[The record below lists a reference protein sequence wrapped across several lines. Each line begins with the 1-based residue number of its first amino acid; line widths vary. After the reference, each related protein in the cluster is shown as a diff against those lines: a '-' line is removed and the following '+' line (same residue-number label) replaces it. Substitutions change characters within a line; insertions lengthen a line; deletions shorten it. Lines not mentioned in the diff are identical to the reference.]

1 MNLEQVLGKLDTLSY
16 TETEGYLEKQI
27 ADAEQE
33 GDTASEISL
42 LNEMIGFCRDSCQH
56 EKSMQYAER
65 ALTVLNENGLTET
78 LGYATTLLNIA
89 NAARAAGRLEE
100 SMTFYRETERRYQQL
115 LPQKDMLFASLYN
128 NWSLLYQE
136 MNRYEDACHYLEK
149 ALFIVKNKEGCEIE
163 TAVTYTNL
171 AQSLLK
177 IKRIEEAWRQIQE
190 ALLIFKQDGNRD
202 YHYSAALSVYA
213 QCLFQR
219 KQYREASACFNKA
232 MQELEKHMGR
242 NKNYE
247 LLKENWEKAC
257 KMAEAEPET
266 NNKPVQETGNQD
278 AVDEKGLAK
287 SETGAQDALDDK
299 GPAKSETG
307 LSLCEDYFYQYG
319 LPMLKEKFPEYVDQI
334 AAGLVGQGSDC
345 MGFDDETSRDHDWGP
360 GFCIWVSAKLYEKA
374 GEALSTAYE
383 ELPKEYR
390 GYKRR
395 RTKRADKREGV
406 FSIPQ
411 FYESL
416 LTGNQTDPGMQTDP
430 GTQTDQGLQINP
442 RTQTDP
448 GMQTDPGRE
457 NILQVIS
464 QQCIQLKCIPL
475 TWMEIPQENLFV
487 ATDGKVF
494 FDPLGNFTAIRNALK
509 EYYPAEVYRKKLAGN
524 LIRMA
529 QTGQYN
535 YCRMKRRGDMV
546 TAGFYL
552 NDFMKL
558 TLQTL
563 FLLNHQYAPY
573 EKWLYRAAAQLPVLP
588 EITDILTAI
597 LDMDKTDSNIELS
610 IEIIAQLIIQ
620 ELKNQ
625 KLITEA
631 KSQEQDVEGI
641 GIEPGRATEERNQHQ
656 AAGDENYLEPYGYR
670 ILAENQ
676 AGQQMEYKKEAE
688 EPMKQ
693 QEEHEKEAE
702 ELVKQQEEHEK
713 KAEEPM
719 KQQEEHENKVER
731 LVMTEWKAFDKVHN
745 EGGRAS
751 CQDDWN
757 TFHIMR
763 KSQYLIW
770 TDEMIDS
777 YQNDFD
783 EAAARGW
790 NLITEK
796 YGRME
801 KSTAPQEYEQI
812 VATLPAVSEQ
822 KEQIVEEIV
831 RLQVGCMEEM
841 AKEYPHV
848 AGTARSIRTNTDTPY
863 NTSYETYLRGEL
875 LTYSDQTLSLYGQF
889 MVRLLQENQNPAM
902 MIMKNTA
909 ILYGY
914 QSLEE
919 LEARLI

>member
-1 MNLEQVLGKLDTLSY
+1 MNLEQVLEKLDTLSY

-56 EKSMQYAER
+56 EKSMQHAER
-65 ALTVLNENGLTET
+65 ALTVLNENGLTDT

-100 SMTFYRETERRYQQL
+100 SMTFYQETERRYQQL

-177 IKRIEEAWRQIQE
+177 IKRIEEAWRRIQE
-190 ALLIFKQDGNRD
+190 ALLIFKQDRNRD

-219 KQYREASACFNKA
+219 KQYREASTCFNKA

-257 KMAEAEPET
+257 KMAEAESEM
-266 NNKPVQETGNQD
+266 NNKPVQETGAQN
-278 AVDEKGLAK
+278 ALDEK
-287 SETGAQDALDDK
+287 E
-299 GPAKSETG
+299 PEKSETG

-374 GEALSTAYE
+374 GEALSAAYE

-416 LTGNQTDPGMQTDP
+416 LMGNQTDSG
-430 GTQTDQGLQINP
+430 
-442 RTQTDP
+442 TQTDP
-448 GMQTDPGRE
+448 GNQTDSGRE
-457 NILQVIS
+457 NILQVTS
-464 QQCIQLKCIPL
+464 QQCIPQQCIPLKCIPL
-475 TWMEIPQENLFV
+475 KCIPLKWMEIPQENLFA

-494 FDPLGNFTAIRNALK
+494 FDPSGNFTAIRNALK
-509 EYYPAEVYRKKLAGN
+509 EYYPAEVYRRKLAGN

-588 EITDILTAI
+588 EITDIMTAI

-625 KLITEA
+625 KLITED
-631 KSQEQDVEGI
+631 KSQEQAVEGI
-641 GIEPGRATEERNQHQ
+641 GIGPRRGSEERNQNQ

-670 ILAENQ
+670 ILTENQ
-676 AGQQMEYKKEAE
+676 A
-688 EPMKQ
+688 KQ
-693 QEEHEKEAE
+693 QVKYKKEAE
-702 ELVKQQEEHEK
+702 ELVKPQEEYK
-713 KAEEPM
+713 KETEGQI

-812 VATLPAVSEQ
+812 AATLPAVSEQ